1 MKLSSYLR
9 GLGIGM
15 AATALILH
23 FSGIGKAPA
32 MTDEEIK
39 ARAVQLGMS
48 ENIRLSESGGAT
60 EDKDISVT
68 PAPTLTPT
76 DAATPTPTKETEP
89 TGTEENTQL
98 PADAGITTPTQSE
111 SAVTTTPT
119 PTIAATSTP
128 TTSPTKAPTSTPTT
142 TPTKA
147 PTATPTPTAAPTPT
161 KAPTPTAVPLVTPT
175 PASSSSGQVSINTE
189 EKEVVVSS
197 GDDSYSVSKKMV
209 SAGIITSAAEF
220 DKYMCA
226 NGYDRHIATGIHK
239 IPAGSSYQK
248 ICEILTKK
256 R

>member
-48 ENIRLSESGGAT
+48 ESIRLSESGGAT

-98 PADAGITTPTQSE
+98 PADAGITTPTQ
-111 SAVTTTPT
+111 AVTTTPS
-119 PTIAATSTP
+119 PTIAATGTP
-128 TTSPTKAPTSTPTT
+128 TTAPTKAPTSTPTP

-147 PTATPTPTAAPTPT
+147 PTATPTPAPTAAPTPT

-175 PASSSSGQVSINTE
+175 PASASSGQVSINTE

-239 IPAGSSYQK
+239 IPAGSSYRT

>member
-76 DAATPTPTKETEP
+76 DAATPTPIKETEP

-98 PADAGITTPTQSE
+98 PADAEITTPTQ
-111 SAVTTTPT
+111 AVTTTT
-119 PTIAATSTP
+119 SPTIAATGTP
-128 TTSPTKAPTSTPTT
+128 TTAPTKAPTNTPTKA
-142 TPTKA
+142 PTKA
-147 PTATPTPTAAPTPT
+147 PTATPTPAPTAAPTPT
-161 KAPTPTAVPLVTPT
+161 KEPTPTAVPLVTPT
-175 PASSSSGQVSINTE
+175 PASASSGQVSINTE

-239 IPAGSSYQK
+239 IPAGSSYRT

>member
-76 DAATPTPTKETEP
+76 DAATPTPIKETEP

-98 PADAGITTPTQSE
+98 PADAEITTPTQ
-111 SAVTTTPT
+111 AVTTTT
-119 PTIAATSTP
+119 SPTIAATGTP
-128 TTSPTKAPTSTPTT
+128 TTAPTKAPTNTPTKA
-142 TPTKA
+142 PTKA
-147 PTATPTPTAAPTPT
+147 PTATPTPAPTAAPTPT

-175 PASSSSGQVSINTE
+175 PASASSGQVSINTE

-239 IPAGSSYQK
+239 IPAGSSYRT